1 MSAFQAAPAR
11 RRTYIRLRISVN
23 EYTVTNMREPT
34 RPENL
39 LALAMLAILAEGPMH
54 PYEVASTLK
63 RRHGEDA
70 IKIRYGSLYSV
81 IAQLAARQWIVAH
94 ETSQHGNRPEH
105 TKYRLTPLGQ
115 AELTSWLRELI
126 AEPAKEYP
134 RFEAALC
141 LMGALPFS
149 ELAERLAERIGRL
162 EGAITRLE
170 ADIAGVLATG
180 LDPLFLAEA
189 QYRAAMLKAEL
200 DYCRALQP
208 QLAARADATEKDGS
222 DA

>member
-1 MSAFQAAPAR
+1 MVTGMSE
-11 RRTYIRLRISVN
+11 LS
-23 EYTVTNMREPT
+23 
-34 RPENL
+34 RPENP

-63 RRHGEDA
+63 RRHGDDA

-81 IAQLAARQWIVAH
+81 IAQLVAREWIVAH
-94 ETSQHGNRPEH
+94 ETSQRGNRPEH
-105 TKYRLTPLGQ
+105 TKYRLTELGRV
-115 AELTSWLRELI
+115 ELTSWLRELI

-141 LMGALPFS
+141 LMGALPFA
-149 ELAERLAERIGRL
+149 EVAERLAERIVRL
-162 EGAITRLE
+162 DGQIGRLE
-170 ADIAGVLATG
+170 ADLAGVLATG

-189 QYRAAMLKAEL
+189 QYRLAMAKAER

-208 QLAARADATEKDGS
+208 QLAARTDPAAKDAEG
-222 DA
+222 